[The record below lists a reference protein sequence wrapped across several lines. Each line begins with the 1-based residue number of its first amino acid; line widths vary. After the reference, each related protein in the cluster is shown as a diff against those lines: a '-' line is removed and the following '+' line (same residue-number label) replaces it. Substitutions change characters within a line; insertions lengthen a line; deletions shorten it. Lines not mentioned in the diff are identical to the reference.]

1 VSFTKKLH
9 HLCRIESLALAFCVV
24 ATIQVGC
31 RSTDSKSSDAGPAD
45 KTDADRPDA
54 APPDSGTGGQAARDS
69 GSDASHDSGSDVG
82 HDGDTDASQDS
93 GTDAGHEAGT
103 EAGHDAGTD
112 ASQDSGADA
121 SEDAGTDASQDSG
134 TDAGHE
140 AGEDAGTDASQDA
153 STDASQ
159 DSGADASEDAGTDAN
174 QDASTDASGD
184 AETDAGGEKTWGWIS
199 AIEWN
204 DVCDQWYQKTQ
215 WFGGVRAYFSTA
227 PEYNRALPHTLGFA
241 TARLSAGACTLYDS
255 GLMSDDCLG
264 SCLCLDKGVEC
275 WDTQGIER
283 WCDEEHV
290 CVADDPDA
298 GLSNSM
304 GQCVPLPPHFD
315 VGDITITGLKA
326 SVTMTPDS
334 LDRYIFSSPPED
346 LFDMGDTI
354 TASTSGGERP
364 PMTFHAHGVA
374 PLEVPDNVVR
384 YRTGQ
389 PATVSWTP
397 ADPDSRVQIY
407 LAAGSHD
414 PNPLGGAILC
424 DVPDSDGEVEMAADL
439 LDQLWYLGCNG
450 SWMIKCSRITR
461 YSRDLQTGPGKE
473 VELFVGSARNLQ
485 LLHE

>member
-1 VSFTKKLH
+1 MRTVSITNSLVRHLH
-9 HLCRIESLALAFCVV
+9 GVDPVALAFCAAV
-24 ATIQVGC
+24 ATQVGC
-31 RSTDSKSSDAGPAD
+31 RSSDSKPLDSGIPD

-54 APPDSGTGGQAARDS
+54 RLPDAGTGGHPAQDAGKDAAQDS
-69 GSDASHDSGSDVG
+69 GSDAGRDAG
-82 HDGDTDASQDS
+82 TDASQDS
-93 GTDAGHEAGT
+93 GTDAGRDAGT
-103 EAGHDAGTD
+103 DAGHDAGTD
-112 ASQDSGADA
+112 AGHDAGTDA

-134 TDAGHE
+134 KDASDDADTDASQ
-140 AGEDAGTDASQDA
+140 DAGTDASQD
-153 STDASQ
+153 
-159 DSGADASEDAGTDAN
+159 SGDDASEDAD
-174 QDASTDASGD
+174 
-184 AETDAGGEKTWGWIS
+184 TDAGGEKTWGWIS

-241 TARLSAGACTLYDS
+241 TATLSAGACTLYDT

-275 WDTQGIER
+275 IEPVL

-290 CVADDPDA
+290 CVEDPPDS
-298 GLSNSM
+298 GS
-304 GQCVPLPPHFD
+304 GGHCVPLPPHFD
-315 VGDITITGLKA
+315 VGDITITGLKT

-334 LDRYIFSSPPED
+334 LDRYVFSSPPED

-364 PMTFHAHGVA
+364 PMTFTARGVA

-424 DVPDSDGEVEMAADL
+424 DVPDSDGDVEIAADL